1 MKAVN
6 REKQRE
12 GTSKG
17 DTYWVSAKDMK
28 KISVHQLRNQLET
41 IFVEK

>member
-28 KISVHQLRNQLET
+28 KKSVHQLRNKLEI
-41 IFVEK
+41 IFVDK